1 LSGYILQV
9 SAVPKAGSLL
19 VADHPAL
26 EFLNS
31 TYAPEGN
38 VHELIGDGRALG
50 AWLVEARLIDEKAAA
65 RWRRRF
71 GADALDE
78 IAREARA
85 LRTWAAE
92 WIDRWAR
99 RPHESYETELRKLAE
114 LLERADDYPMLERVE
129 GRFRVVPRRHERS
142 PDEILAMLA
151 GFIASLIAEEDPAL
165 VKHCE
170 GSGCTLRFLDRTRAH
185 RRRFCSVATC
195 GNREK
200 VAAFRARQ
208 RERG

>member
-1 LSGYILQV
+1 
-9 SAVPKAGSLL
+9 

-31 TYAPEGN
+31 TYSPEGN
-38 VHELIGDGRALG
+38 VHELIGDGRAFG
-50 AWLVEARLIDEKAAA
+50 VWLVEAGLVDERTVA

-71 GADALDE
+71 GADALE
-78 IAREARA
+78 EVAHEARA
-85 LRTWAAE
+85 LRTWATE
-92 WIDRWAR
+92 WIDRWTS
-99 RPHESYETELRKLAE
+99 RPDAPYETETRKLNE
-114 LLERADDYPMLERVE
+114 LLERADDYRMLERVE
-129 GRFRVVPRRHERS
+129 ARFRVVPRRHDRS
-142 PDEILAMLA
+142 PGEILAVLA
-151 GFIASLIAEEDPAL
+151 GSIASLIAEEDPVL
-165 VKHCE
+165 VKHCA